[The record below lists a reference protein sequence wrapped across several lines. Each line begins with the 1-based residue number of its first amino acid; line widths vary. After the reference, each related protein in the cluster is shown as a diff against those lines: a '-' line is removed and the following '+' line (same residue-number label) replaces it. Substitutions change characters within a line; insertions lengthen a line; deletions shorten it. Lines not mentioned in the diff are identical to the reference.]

1 MSKIKIRMRIDRL
14 EKGKLVLIPI
24 EDEITITSLEKFEEV
39 KNYAFVVEVKE
50 DILKIEKSW
59 EPR

>member
-1 MSKIKIRMRIDRL
+1 MSKIKIRMRIDRV

-24 EDEITITSLEKFEEV
+24 EDEITITSSEKFEEV

-50 DILKIEKSW
+50 DNLKIEKSW